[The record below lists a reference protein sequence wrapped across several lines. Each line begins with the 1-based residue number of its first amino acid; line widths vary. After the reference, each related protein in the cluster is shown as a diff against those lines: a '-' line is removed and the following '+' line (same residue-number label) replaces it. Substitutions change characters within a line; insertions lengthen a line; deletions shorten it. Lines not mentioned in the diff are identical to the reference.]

1 MTEEKHQRKRIILMI
16 DNYDSFTW
24 NVYQEIS
31 KLLPQCGTNYQFLVR
46 RNDKISLLEAI
57 EMKPE
62 KLIISPGPGY
72 PCNAGVSMEFIKY
85 FAGKIPI
92 LGVCLGEQCM
102 YELYGGKVVPCGEL
116 VHGKTTPVEHDGKGL
131 FLGVDQNIECT
142 RYILNIESLNLTL

>member
-1 MTEEKHQRKRIILMI
+1 MMEIKTILMI

-31 KLLPQCGTNYQFLVR
+31 KLLSRNSLVDFVVK
-46 RNDKISLLEAI
+46 RNDQISLLQAI
-57 EMKPE
+57 EMRPE

-72 PCNAGVSMEFIKY
+72 PSSAGVSMEFIEH

-102 YELYGGKVVPCGEL
+102 FELYGGKVVPCGEL

-131 FLGVDQNIECT
+131 FYGLDQNIECT
-142 RYILNIESLNLTL
+142 R